1 MGSHG
6 RPQAWTA
13 PHCFRGLGNSDEDEG
28 VGIGETLATGLAKGT
43 DNDKKKG
50 IILLELF
57 LFYYIIKSHVLSS
70 IAIKRNQPKQ
80 KFRHSS
86 LIK

>member
-6 RPQAWTA
+6 RPHAWTA
-13 PHCFRGLGNSDEDEG
+13 PHCFRGLGNSDEDKG

-50 IILLELF
+50 G
-57 LFYYIIKSHVLSS
+57 V
-70 IAIKRNQPKQ
+70 
-80 KFRHSS
+80 
-86 LIK
+86 